1 MDEMELSLLNAERP
15 EPGADVR
22 ARVLAAAMPLVEPH
36 SSRLDL
42 MWFSPKWQMAAM
54 LAMIV
59 LAGVDVVSGHIVVG
73 EPAAQNRAAA
83 DTVRA
88 VEMAAREAGL
98 TPADTVALVAQA
110 IAATRP
116 PRITSLNVDTLF
128 QRSNR

>member
-1 MDEMELSLLNAERP
+1 MDEMEHSLLNAVRP

-22 ARVLAAAMPLVEPH
+22 ERVLAAAMPLIEPH

-42 MWFSPKWQMAAM
+42 MWFSPKWRMAAM
-54 LAMIV
+54 LAILV
-59 LAGVDVVSGHIVVG
+59 LACVDAVSEHIVAG
-73 EPAAQNRAAA
+73 QPAAQNRAAA

-98 TPADTVALVAQA
+98 TPDDTEALVAQA

-116 PRITSLNVDTLF
+116 PRITSLNEDTLF